1 MGSQQPVR
9 WRGGS
14 AVSVA
19 PGDEVAE
26 RRGRGV
32 AGRVVPATVTCA
44 LLVAL
49 AVAHWPTVRA
59 GQAALTSA
67 DAGWLGL
74 ALLATVAVWL
84 AGTAAAL
91 GALPVRPPVGLM
103 LTVQLA
109 ATFVNHLLPAGCG
122 GVAVNVR
129 FLRRHGLGWSGAVAA
144 TGLCFLAGL
153 AAHGVLLLGTV
164 AASPGAAGRVL
175 PVQARPASLATV
187 GLPWLLGAAAL
198 LGLLATVLVR
208 GAPRRALAQLAVEL
222 RRLAVVLRDPY
233 RAAALWLGS
242 LAGPLLHSLVLYAV
256 LRSLGT
262 GLALGSAVVIYL
274 VVSSLSALIPSP
286 GGFGA
291 LDATLLAGLLTV
303 GVPTPTAVGAVLGYR
318 LVTVWIPLLPG
329 ALAFTLLVRRRL
341 I

>member
-1 MGSQQPVR
+1 V
-9 WRGGS
+9 S

-19 PGDEVAE
+19 PDAAPD
-26 RRGRGV
+26 RNGRGL
-32 AGRVVPATVTCA
+32 AGRLVPAAVTCA
-44 LLVAL
+44 ALVAL
-49 AVAHWPTVRA
+49 GVAHWRTVRA

-67 DAGWLGL
+67 DAGWLAL
-74 ALLATVAVWL
+74 ALVAVVAVWL

-91 GALPVRPPVGLM
+91 GALPVRAPLGLM

-109 ATFVNHLLPAGCG
+109 ANFINHLLPAGCG

-153 AAHGVLLLGTV
+153 IAHGVLLLGTV

-175 PVQARPASLATV
+175 PVQARPASLASV
-187 GLPWLLGAAAL
+187 GLPWLLGAVAL

-208 GAPRRALAQLAVEL
+208 VARRGALRRALAQPAVEL
-222 RRLAVVLRDPY
+222 RRLAEVLRDPY

-262 GLALGSAVVIYL
+262 GLALGSALVIYL